1 MTKAKR
7 NRSRSCDP
15 SLNTGVK
22 PDPIIPRRPTDM
34 SRQIKNPIDSEFRI
48 ISFLKLFNSFDEAY
62 AGERE

>member
-15 SLNTGVK
+15 ALNTGVK

-34 SRQIKNPIDSEFRI
+34 SSQIKPM
-48 ISFLKLFNSFDEAY
+48 LV
-62 AGERE
+62 RENELTKSQ